1 MRNRLRVF
9 ALPLFAAAIA
19 AICLTGQPAQAADSK
34 SSASTVVKT
43 KEGLHF
49 NVPGDWPIEERN
61 GSVGPVPVEEYLA
74 MKFSGIESRLRT
86 LEQQISGFD
95 LRLRVLEEE
104 VKSPRQR
111 GLRSS
116 EQVTQ

>member
-1 MRNRLRVF
+1 MVGCIKRSPQLVAGLLAAVF
-9 ALPLFAAAIA
+9 LAAGPVEA
-19 AICLTGQPAQAADSK
+19 AETK
-34 SSASTVVKT
+34 TSASTVVKT

-49 NVPGDWPIEERN
+49 NVPADWPVEERN
-61 GSVGPVPVEEYLA
+61 GAVGPVPVEEYLA

-95 LRLRVLEEE
+95 LRLRVLEEDN
-104 VKSPRQR
+104 KSSRQR

-116 EQVTQ
+116 EQITQ